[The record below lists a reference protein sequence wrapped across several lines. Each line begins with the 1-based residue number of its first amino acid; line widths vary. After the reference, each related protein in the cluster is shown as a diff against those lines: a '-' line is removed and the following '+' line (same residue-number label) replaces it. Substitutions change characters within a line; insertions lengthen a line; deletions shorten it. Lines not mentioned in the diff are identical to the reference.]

1 MDKVLPTLGI
11 LAVVVIVIALAV
23 VGWRRRVQRDT
34 ASGGGYSIPGTLSA
48 PTASI
53 EALYVA
59 TTRAGQPLE
68 RLALP
73 GLAFRGTATVT
84 VRPEGVEL
92 AVTGE
97 QPVFV
102 PAAVVTGV
110 GAASVAIDR
119 VVEKDGL
126 LRLGWTTS
134 GGTAADSYV
143 RVVDPAG
150 RAQLAAAIEDLV
162 PRTDSAGTAGAETP
176 GADTTGVDRPNDK
189 EV

>member
-1 MDKVLPTLGI
+1 VDKLLPTLGI
-11 LAVVVIVIALAV
+11 LAVVIIVLALAI
-23 VGWRRRVQRDT
+23 VGWRRRVRRD
-34 ASGGGYSIPGTLSA
+34 SGAGAGYSTPGTLSA
-48 PTASI
+48 PTA
-53 EALYVA
+53 ETDALYVA
-59 TTRAGQPLE
+59 TTKAGQHLE

-73 GLAFRGTATVT
+73 GLAFRGKAVVT
-84 VRPEGVEL
+84 VRPEGVAI

-97 QPVFV
+97 TPVFI

-119 VVEKDGL
+119 AVERDGL

-134 GGTAADSYV
+134 GGTAADSYF

-150 RAQLAAAIEDLV
+150 RAQLTAAIHEIVPGAAAPDA
-162 PRTDSAGTAGAETP
+162 AGES
-176 GADTTGVDRPNDK
+176 RPNDK

>member
-1 MDKVLPTLGI
+1 MDRFLPALGI
-11 LAVVVIVIALAV
+11 LAVLIVVVALAV
-23 VGWRRRVQRDT
+23 VGWRRRVRRDS
-34 ASGGGYSIPGTLSA
+34 ASGGGYSTPGTLSA
-48 PTASI
+48 PTA
-53 EALYVA
+53 EAEVLYVA
-59 TTRAGQPLE
+59 TTKAGQHLE

-73 GLAFRGTATVT
+73 GLAYRGAATVT

-97 QPVFV
+97 SPVFI
-102 PAAVVTGV
+102 PAAVVSGI

-119 VVEKDGL
+119 AVERDGL

-134 GGTAADSYV
+134 GGTAADSFL

-150 RAQLAAAIEDLV
+150 RAQLSAAIEAIV
-162 PRTDSAGTAGAETP
+162 PRADAPDAAGP
-176 GADTTGVDRPNDK
+176 SRPNDK